1 MKKLIIFLIGTLVA
15 FMPYMVKAQETKFYE
30 AERIGDIW
38 INRITSDNI
47 KYYQTARMYREVG
60 TRRIAYCLE
69 PFIWFKDGS
78 KYESTITPENLS
90 EKQKE
95 RVSLIAHFG
104 YNYKYHDYTKY
115 YAIAQVMIWQ
125 TVDPNA
131 QFYFTDSL
139 NGNKVDRY
147 KDEMKYIE
155 KLIEDYQKEP
165 SFANKEYTIIA
176 GQELYITDENNIL
189 SNYKTND
196 TYATINNNSL
206 KITNLPV
213 GEHTITLTRN
223 DDYHNDPVLFYQS
236 NDSQNF
242 VTIGNIHQKTI
253 NIKVKVTETEVKINK
268 LDKDSKSKQNT
279 GKAEL
284 EGAKYQLYNQN
295 MQKLAII
302 EIDKNHEAYI
312 KNLIFGK
319 YYLQEIEAGKGYE
332 LDKNIYEFE
341 LTEEKPNIELN
352 LYNQVIKGKVTINKS
367 YLTDEE
373 LKPEENITF
382 NIYNENQEL
391 IKSITT
397 NDLGTIEIFLPY
409 GKYLVKQI
417 TTTPGYD
424 IIDPFYI
431 IINSNE
437 ELTFNLTNYKIKVP
451 NTKTNSPSLLI
462 QILTFLFQVLIYV

>member
-15 FMPYMVKAQETKFYE
+15 FIPYTVKAQETQFYE
-30 AERIGDIW
+30 AERIADIW
-38 INRITSDNI
+38 IDRITSDNV

-60 TRRIAYCLE
+60 TRRIAYCIE
-69 PFIWFKDGS
+69 PFVWFKDGS
-78 KYESTITPENLS
+78 KYDSTITPENLS
-90 EKQKE
+90 EAQKE
-95 RVSLIAHFG
+95 RISLIAHFG
-104 YNYKYHDYTKY
+104 YNYKYHDHTKY

-139 NGNKVDRY
+139 NGNRIEKY
-147 KDEMKYIE
+147 KGEIEHME
-155 KLIEDYQKEP
+155 KLIENYQKEP
-165 SFANKEYTIIA
+165 SFANNEYNIVS
-176 GQELYITDENNIL
+176 GQDLSITDENSIL

-196 TYATINNNSL
+196 KYTTIDNNTL
-206 KITNLPV
+206 KVNNLPV
-213 GEHTITLTRN
+213 GEHTIILTRN
-223 DDYHNDPVLFYQS
+223 DDFHNDPVIFYES
-236 NDSQNF
+236 EDSQNF
-242 VTIGNIHQKTI
+242 VTIGNTHQKE
-253 NIKVKVTETEVKINK
+253 IKIKIKVTETKVKINK
-268 LDKDSKSKQNT
+268 LDKETNSKENST
-279 GKAEL
+279 EAEL
-284 EGAKYQLYNQN
+284 EGAKYQLYDKN
-295 MQKLAII
+295 MKKLAII

-312 KNLIFGK
+312 KNLIYGK

-341 LTEEKPNIELN
+341 ITKEKPNIELN

-391 IKSITT
+391 VESITT
-397 NDLGTIEIFLPY
+397 NNLGTVEIFLPY

-424 IIDPFYI
+424 IVEPFYI
-431 IINSNE
+431 IINNNE

-451 NTKTNSPSLLI
+451 NTKTNDPSLLL
-462 QILTFLFQVLIYV
+462 QILTFIFQILSYV